1 MEGASTAAPVS
12 RREEPASRSPSP
24 PEAQPP
30 VTQASAAS
38 TATLRW
44 EATGRVIDG
53 IALES

>member
-24 PEAQPP
+24 PEAQDP